1 VTRFAPARSH
11 PVLVL
16 TAHGSA
22 DPRSSVTAH
31 AVAAEIHRL
40 RPELEV
46 RPAFCE
52 QTSPNLRDV
61 LARSPGAVVTPLL
74 LASAYHARV
83 DIPDLISKSG
93 ADARQA
99 DVLGEDER
107 LVQVMHQRLAEA
119 GVSTDDPELGVLV
132 VAVGSSWDAVN
143 ARTTRVAPALAAET
157 SWAAAITA
165 FATGPR
171 PSVAA
176 AAHLLRRRGAT
187 RLVIA
192 PWFLA
197 HGRITDRVANFARF
211 NGIAMAEPLGSHHL
225 VAATVLDRF
234 DQALATR
241 AAA

>member
-1 VTRFAPARSH
+1 MRVARFVT
-11 PVLVL
+11 LVL

-22 DPRSSVTAH
+22 DPRSPVTAH
-31 AVAAEIHRL
+31 AVAEEIRRL
-40 RPELEV
+40 RPGLDV

-61 LARSPGAVVTPLL
+61 LTRSPGAVVTPLL

-83 DIPDLISKSG
+83 DIPALIADSG
-93 ADARQA
+93 ANVRQA
-99 DVLGEDER
+99 DVLGEDDR
-107 LVQVMHQRLAEA
+107 LVRVARQRLAEA
-119 GVSTDDPELGVLV
+119 GVSSEDPELGVLV

-143 ARTTRVAPALAAET
+143 ERTSRVAHVLAAET
-157 SWAAAITA
+157 RWAGAITA

-176 AAHLLRRRGAT
+176 AAHRLRRRGAR

-197 HGRITDRVANFARF
+197 HGRITDRVANFARA
-211 NGIAMAEPLGSHHL
+211 NGIAMAEPLGAHPL
-225 VAATVLDRF
+225 VAETVLDRF
-234 DQALATR
+234 DHALAAR
-241 AAA
+241 SAA